1 MGDVLKYEKKKILGR
16 GTFGEAWLVVSKVFL
31 TNNKILIHLRSK
43 DSIKHYF
50 FYSSRIPFGLQK

>member
-31 TNNKILIHLRSK
+31 TNNKILITLE
-43 DSIKHYF
+43 IEG
-50 FYSSRIPFGLQK
+50 FYKILLFLQ